1 VRYITL
7 THPTGSAI
15 ALVSLRK
22 KKYNETI
29 KTTFSLFGGKNM
41 SEEKSWANVAKFVGL
56 CAATLGAL
64 VAAGRSTPPTP
75 PPQPP
80 SKKSKP

>member
-1 VRYITL
+1 
-7 THPTGSAI
+7 
-15 ALVSLRK
+15 
-22 KKYNETI
+22 
-29 KTTFSLFGGKNM
+29 M